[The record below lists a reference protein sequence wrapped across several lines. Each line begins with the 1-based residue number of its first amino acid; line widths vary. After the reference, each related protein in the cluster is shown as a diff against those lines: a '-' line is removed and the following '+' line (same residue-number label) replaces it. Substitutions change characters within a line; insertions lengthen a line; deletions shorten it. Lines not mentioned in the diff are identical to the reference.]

1 VIDFADVTINDPAH
15 DFQNIVEYGGDA
27 FFQSVMEHYKIK
39 DDPTLLRRT
48 KLRIEARP
56 LFEAAYSLMFGF
68 DERFKDR
75 IEYIEAEYRD
85 D

>member
-1 VIDFADVTINDPAH
+1 
-15 DFQNIVEYGGDA
+15 
-27 FFQSVMEHYKIK
+27 MEHYKIK

-56 LFEAAYSLMFGF
+56 LFVAAYSLMFGF

-75 IEYIEAEYRD
+75 IEYIEAKYRD